1 MFVFTDFVFEINTQ
15 QVAFK
20 IQMKKVVQEELAN
33 GGGHKI
39 SSKAKKISNPILVR
53 MYEGY
58 K

>member
-39 SSKAKKISNPILVR
+39 
-53 MYEGY
+53 
-58 K
+58 

>member
-20 IQMKKVVQEELAN
+20 AQMKKIVQEEMGQVAH
-33 GGGHKI
+33 HKI
-39 SSKAKKISNPILVR
+39 SNKAKKITNPILLR